1 VTEQIRAAMT
11 SIRTRPWNHPDQPG
25 LVQQRSERA
34 PCGSCGLPTYN
45 ETGDGPRCLW
55 HHGRA
60 GMKERR

>member
-1 VTEQIRAAMT
+1 MIP
-11 SIRTRPWNHPDQPG
+11 SNHPDQPG

-45 ETGDGPRCLW
+45 ETDDGPRCLW

-60 GMKERR
+60 GMKERV